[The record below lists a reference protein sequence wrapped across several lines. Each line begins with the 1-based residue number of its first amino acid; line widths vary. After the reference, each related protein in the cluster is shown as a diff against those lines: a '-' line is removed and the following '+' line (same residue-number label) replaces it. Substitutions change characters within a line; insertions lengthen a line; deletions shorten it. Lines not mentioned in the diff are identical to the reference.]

1 VSGDNRARRSGDSV
15 GSVSVAFTDA
25 GRWAQMRQQ
34 GQGEFN
40 GELLL
45 RVKAVVESPNQN
57 APIRLFQRYLAAQ
70 AAMKL
75 ICIGNC

>member
-1 VSGDNRARRSGDSV
+1 
-15 GSVSVAFTDA
+15 
-25 GRWAQMRQQ
+25 MRQQ

-57 APIRLFQRYLAAQ
+57 APIRLFQRYLAAL

-75 ICIGNC
+75 ICFGNC